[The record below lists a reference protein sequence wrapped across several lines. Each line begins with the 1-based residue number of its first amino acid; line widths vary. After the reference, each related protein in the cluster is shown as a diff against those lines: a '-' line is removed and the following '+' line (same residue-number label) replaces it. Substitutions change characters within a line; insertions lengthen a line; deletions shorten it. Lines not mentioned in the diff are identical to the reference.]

1 MCKISIIVPVYNSRR
16 YLEECIDSIVNQTYK
31 DWELILIDDGSTD
44 GSGKMLDEYG
54 KKDLRIKVL
63 HKKNEGQSIARNVG
77 LAIAK
82 GEYIFLLTVMI
93 LLNGTHWKNY

>member
-16 YLEECIDSIVNQTYK
+16 YLEECVNSIVNQTYK

-44 GSGKMLDEYG
+44 GSEKILDEYE

-77 LAIAK
+77 LDIAK
-82 GEYIFLLTVMI
+82 GEYIFLLIVMI